1 VKVFH
6 TKTTVILITVIL
18 LFSAASA
25 SAKSPGGVW
34 IKTTHSDPQNISIFY
49 VERYAVKAISYGRI
63 TGKPA
68 IWHAE
73 GSFRK
78 GQLTL
83 KYRYSPYAK
92 PEGWEAEGT
101 MELKVSKDGTRMS
114 GIARSSSG
122 AWSGPVEFR
131 RTDLRPD

>member
-1 VKVFH
+1 MFH
-6 TKTTVILITVIL
+6 TKAALTMIIIIFLV
-18 LFSAASA
+18 SSASA
-25 SAKSPGGVW
+25 SAESPGGVW
-34 IKTTHSDPQNISIFY
+34 VKTTHPDPQNISIFY
-49 VERYAVKAISYGRI
+49 VDRNAIKAIGYGII

-78 GQLTL
+78 GLLTL
-83 KYRYSPYAK
+83 TYRYSPYAK
-92 PEGWEAEGT
+92 PDGWEAEGT

-114 GIARSSSG
+114 GSARSRFG